1 MFDAQK
7 SFDEN
12 LATFKASCEE
22 LDVEC
27 AKILFDNIDILIT
40 HGADR
45 DARSRFNAQVNA
57 ALSALPT
64 AEQAK

>member
-12 LATFKASCEE
+12 LTTFRTACEE
-22 LDVEC
+22 LDAEC
-27 AKILFDNIDILIT
+27 AKILFDNIDTLIT

-45 DARSRFNAQVNA
+45 DARSRFNARVNA
-57 ALSALPT
+57 ALDALPMV
-64 AEQAK
+64 EQAK

>member
-12 LATFKASCEE
+12 IAAFKKACEE
-22 LDVEC
+22 LDAEC
-27 AKILFDNIDILIT
+27 AKILFDNIEILIA

-45 DARSRFNAQVNA
+45 DARTRFNAKVNA
-57 ALSALPT
+57 ALDALPT
-64 AEQAK
+64 AEQAQ

>member
-1 MFDAQK
+1 MFDVQK

-12 LATFKASCEE
+12 LAAFKTACEE
-22 LDVEC
+22 LDADC
-27 AKILFDNIDILIT
+27 AQILFDNIAILIT

-45 DARSRFNAQVNA
+45 DARTQFNAKVNA
-57 ALSALPT
+57 ALDALPT

>member
-12 LATFKASCEE
+12 LATFRSACEE
-22 LDVEC
+22 LDAEC
-27 AKILFDNIDILIT
+27 AKILFDNIDTLIT

-45 DARSRFNAQVNA
+45 DARSRFNARVNA
-57 ALSALPT
+57 ALDALPM